1 VAIES
6 AVHLVWHSPLLSLGE
21 PSRFNRLGRPAD
33 WDRNHQKIL
42 KPEFFEKFSTERTNL
57 ALLDSAAGYLARK
70 AMASSGALSELRL
83 DDDSRGHAPWGG
95 MLSKGVL
102 AGEVL
107 PMMIKLQ
114 GMTKR
119 EQTSV

>member
-1 VAIES
+1 
-6 AVHLVWHSPLLSLGE
+6 
-21 PSRFNRLGRPAD
+21 
-33 WDRNHQKIL
+33 
-42 KPEFFEKFSTERTNL
+42 
-57 ALLDSAAGYLARK
+57 LLDSAAGYLARK
-70 AMASSGALSELRL
+70 AMVSSVALSELRL
-83 DDDSRGHAPWGG
+83 DDDSKGHAPWGG

-119 EQTSV
+119 E